1 LTKTYTHPVRR
12 TAAGVLAGALA
23 LSGAVAAATPAS
35 AAAGFALE
43 RVQGNDRYETSAA
56 IARAFGPSSGVILA
70 SGEAGRTVDALSAN
84 FLAGVQQV
92 PVLLTARD
100 STPASVRAVLNSL
113 TGNKSITIVGGTA
126 AVSQAQENA
135 LRAAGFAVT
144 RLGGADRYATSEQII
159 TAGRASA
166 NAIGLVASGTS
177 FPDALAGGPLA
188 YKGKHPVFLVT
199 RDSIPQDTLDAM
211 VAAGTRSVIILGGEA
226 VVGPRVRSAIEARGI
241 TVVTRLAGID
251 RSATSVA
258 IADYV
263 IANQGFT
270 ANTFNLASGA
280 EAGGGADALSGA
292 ALSGKESRPLL
303 ITNTATSADPVVAF
317 ATARRATLNTAGR
330 IFGGPAAVS
339 LALEAA
345 IEAAGVGTAT
355 NQTLVVTPTAAA
367 TLTLANEA
375 TGTQAERDADN
386 RTYTVTGLNPQGR
399 YRITLVN
406 TASVT
411 VAANG
416 AVTFRS
422 SADAASGSG
431 FSVDVGEDIADIT
444 SVNGAAP
451 LNNGVA
457 LDAAAR
463 TATGVPSAAGV
474 LTFTID
480 GTSAGSVTPVV
491 YLDGGQGG
499 TSTTGGTSVR
509 LETSATAAGQSAA
522 PTETFG
528 IGGATVFVNPAAAA
542 GTFSSTAVQSVNRAA
557 NQFDAGNLSFVFD
570 ANDTFTISGAPV
582 TLAQFAAALS
592 GGDTISGTFATNPAL
607 TSTFNLVDSN
617 PGTVTSV
624 AAAAGEGVNR
634 NDISVT
640 VTFPTGQNLD
650 SVVIQRA
657 TVTGLNGQ
665 GQTTG
670 DVGAFTTV
678 ATVTPTAAQLAAGSL
693 VYVDDNVA
701 PGSYRYQAAVAN
713 DGQQSAFVADTTNE
727 TSATPTGDT
736 TAPTATTTTLVTD
749 GGLAGLLDS
758 GDVFTIV
765 ASEALSAPAAGAVI
779 RVQDVV
785 NATTNPTASVADLVC
800 GTTATC
806 VVNATAIPAGAP
818 RNAGAA
824 AGTVLSITITAAP
837 SVITAGS
844 VPGISI
850 PADITNT
857 AGITD
862 VAGNRISLT
871 TGDVQINP

>member
-1 LTKTYTHPVRR
+1 
-12 TAAGVLAGALA
+12 
-23 LSGAVAAATPAS
+23 
-35 AAAGFALE
+35 
-43 RVQGNDRYETSAA
+43 
-56 IARAFGPSSGVILA
+56 
-70 SGEAGRTVDALSAN
+70 
-84 FLAGVQQV
+84 
-92 PVLLTARD
+92 
-100 STPASVRAVLNSL
+100 
-113 TGNKSITIVGGTA
+113 
-126 AVSQAQENA
+126 
-135 LRAAGFAVT
+135 
-144 RLGGADRYATSEQII
+144 
-159 TAGRASA
+159 
-166 NAIGLVASGTS
+166 
-177 FPDALAGGPLA
+177 
-188 YKGKHPVFLVT
+188 VFLVT

-270 ANTFNLASGA
+270 ANDLQPCLRRRGR
-280 EAGGGADALSGA
+280 LA
-292 ALSGKESRPLL
+292 ALTPERRSTVGQGEPPAAHHEHGDQRR
-303 ITNTATSADPVVAF
+303 PVVGLRD
-317 ATARRATLNTAGR
+317 RRVGPRSTRPVR

-765 ASEALSAPAAGAVI
+765 ASEALAAPAAGSVI

-785 NATTNPTASVADLVC
+785 DATTNPTASVAEVIC
-800 GTTATC
+800 GTSATC
-806 VVNATAIPAGAP
+806 VVNASAIPAGAP
-818 RNAGAA
+818 RNG
-824 AGTVLSITITAAP
+824 GCGRRHRPDRHPHRRSERRHGRQRRWHLD
-837 SVITAGS
+837 
-844 VPGISI
+844 PGRHHQHCWCHRRRRQSDQ
-850 PADITNT
+850 PH
-857 AGITD
+857 G
-862 VAGNRISLT
+862 G
-871 TGDVQINP
+871 